1 MPQLR
6 CPVTRPLATKAKRF
20 SKSPPARVIHRQR
33 RGVAFMLLTLI
44 AMASGCE
51 VQQPQADPSADAPE
65 LESTINVATLR
76 VDLSQ
81 WPTTARSQGSL
92 VADEQTVVSTK
103 VAGRVSQVNV
113 DIGDYAE
120 KNRPIVLLDTTQFDL
135 EANQAKARLE
145 QARAAVGLEP
155 NEPTSGLSPMNAP
168 PVRQEK
174 AIWEEAKNSLQR
186 AQNLLEQG
194 AISKGEFDI
203 AFASE
208 RAAEARHD
216 AALNSVQEK
225 IAMINTRE
233 TELALAK
240 HHIAEATILAPLS
253 GYIQSRLVAPGTYL
267 AVGQPVA
274 TMVATDPLRYRGTLP
289 ERYAQRLKPGLSITL
304 NLASLPNP
312 ITASITRVSPTLE
325 DQSRVI
331 SFEAD
336 IANPDQAIRAGLF
349 AEAEVVIAPEATAIA
364 VPASA
369 VDSFAGVQKVWK
381 VVEDHAVE
389 QEVLIGMKRNDRFE
403 ITSGLELGDEIIIDA
418 SKGKR
423 AKVIRTE
430 TPNKNQLTPS
440 NESNN

>member
-1 MPQLR
+1 MR
-6 CPVTRPLATKAKRF
+6 SHCV
-20 SKSPPARVIHRQR
+20 V
-33 RGVAFMLLTLI
+33 VLLTLI
-44 AMASGCE
+44 TFASGCE
-51 VQQPQADPSADAPE
+51 NQQPQNDRSADSPE
-65 LESTINVATLR
+65 AEPTIQVATLS
-76 VDLSQ
+76 VDLSP

-92 VADEQTVVSTK
+92 VADEETVVSTK
-103 VAGRVSQVNV
+103 VAGRVSKVNV
-113 DIGDYAE
+113 DLGDYAE
-120 KNRPIVLLDTTQFDL
+120 KNEAIVLLDTTQFDL

-155 NEPTSGLSPMNAP
+155 NEPTTGLSPMNAP

-174 AIWEEAKNSLQR
+174 ALWEEAKNSLQR
-186 AQNLLEQG
+186 AQNLLSQG

-240 HHIAEATILAPLS
+240 HNISEATILAPLN
-253 GYIQSRLVAPGTYL
+253 GYIQTRLVAPGTYL

-274 TMVATDPLRYRGTLP
+274 TMVSTDPLRFRGTLP
-289 ERYAQRLKPGLSITL
+289 ERYAQQLKKGLQITL
-304 NLASLPNP
+304 EIASMADP
-312 ITASITRVSPTLE
+312 ISARITRVSPTLE

-331 SFEAD
+331 GFEAD
-336 IANPDQAIRAGLF
+336 VANPDQAIRAGLF
-349 AEAEVVIAPEATAIA
+349 AEAEVVIAPEATAIS

-381 VVEDHAVE
+381 VVEGMAIE
-389 QEVLIGMKRNDRFE
+389 QEVLLGTKRNDRYE
-403 ITSGLELGDEIIIDA
+403 ITSGLQPGDEILADA
-418 SKGKR
+418 SQGKR
-423 AKVIRTE
+423 ARVISTE
-430 TPNKNQLTPS
+430 KLNPNQLTPS
-440 NESNN
+440 NELNN

>member
-1 MPQLR
+1 MR
-6 CPVTRPLATKAKRF
+6 SHCV
-20 SKSPPARVIHRQR
+20 V
-33 RGVAFMLLTLI
+33 VLLTLI
-44 AMASGCE
+44 TFASGCE
-51 VQQPQADPSADAPE
+51 NQQPQNDRSADSPE
-65 LESTINVATLR
+65 AEPTIQVATLS
-76 VDLSQ
+76 VDLSP

-92 VADEQTVVSTK
+92 VADEETVVSTK
-103 VAGRVSQVNV
+103 VAGRVSKVNV
-113 DIGDYAE
+113 DLGDYAE
-120 KNRPIVLLDTTQFDL
+120 KNEAIVLLDTTQFDL

-155 NEPTSGLSPMNAP
+155 NEPTTGLSPMNAP

-174 AIWEEAKNSLQR
+174 ALWEEAKNSLQR
-186 AQNLLEQG
+186 AQNLLSQG

-240 HHIAEATILAPLS
+240 HSISEATILAPLN
-253 GYIQSRLVAPGTYL
+253 GYIQTRLVAPGTYL

-274 TMVATDPLRYRGTLP
+274 TMVSTDPLRFRGTLP
-289 ERYAQRLKPGLSITL
+289 ERYAQQLKKGLQITL
-304 NLASLPNP
+304 EIASMADP
-312 ITASITRVSPTLE
+312 ISARITRVSPTLE

-331 SFEAD
+331 GFEAD
-336 IANPDQAIRAGLF
+336 VANPDQAIRAGLF
-349 AEAEVVIAPEATAIA
+349 AEAEVVIAPEATAIS

-381 VVEDHAVE
+381 VVEGMAIE
-389 QEVLIGMKRNDRFE
+389 QEVLLGTKRNDRYE
-403 ITSGLELGDEIIIDA
+403 ITSGLQPGDEILADA
-418 SKGKR
+418 SQGKR
-423 AKVIRTE
+423 ARVISTE
-430 TPNKNQLTPS
+430 KLNPNQLTPS
-440 NESNN
+440 NELNN

>member
-1 MPQLR
+1 MR
-6 CPVTRPLATKAKRF
+6 SHYV
-20 SKSPPARVIHRQR
+20 V
-33 RGVAFMLLTLI
+33 VLLTLI
-44 AMASGCE
+44 TFASGCE
-51 VQQPQADPSADAPE
+51 NQQPQNDRSADSPE
-65 LESTINVATLR
+65 AEPTIQVATLS
-76 VDLSQ
+76 VDLSP

-92 VADEQTVVSTK
+92 VADEETVVSTK
-103 VAGRVSQVNV
+103 VAGRVSKVNV
-113 DIGDYAE
+113 DLGDYAE
-120 KNRPIVLLDTTQFDL
+120 KNEAIVLLDTTQFDL

-155 NEPTSGLSPMNAP
+155 NEPTTGLSPMNAP

-174 AIWEEAKNSLQR
+174 ALWEEAKNSLQR
-186 AQNLLEQG
+186 AQNLLSQG

-240 HHIAEATILAPLS
+240 HNISEATILAPLN
-253 GYIQSRLVAPGTYL
+253 GYIQTRLVAPGTYL

-274 TMVATDPLRYRGTLP
+274 TMVSTDPLRFRGTLP
-289 ERYAQRLKPGLSITL
+289 ERYAQQLKKGLQITL
-304 NLASLPNP
+304 EIASMADP
-312 ITASITRVSPTLE
+312 ISARITRVSPTLE

-331 SFEAD
+331 GFEAD
-336 IANPDQAIRAGLF
+336 VANPDQAIRAGLF
-349 AEAEVVIAPEATAIA
+349 AEAEVVIAPEATAIS

-381 VVEDHAVE
+381 VVEGMAIE
-389 QEVLIGMKRNDRFE
+389 QEVLLGTKRNDRYE
-403 ITSGLELGDEIIIDA
+403 ITSGLQPGDEILADA
-418 SKGKR
+418 SQGKR
-423 AKVIRTE
+423 ARVISTE
-430 TPNKNQLTPS
+430 KLNPNQLTPS
-440 NESNN
+440 NELNN

>member
-1 MPQLR
+1 
-6 CPVTRPLATKAKRF
+6 
-20 SKSPPARVIHRQR
+20 
-33 RGVAFMLLTLI
+33 
-44 AMASGCE
+44 
-51 VQQPQADPSADAPE
+51 
-65 LESTINVATLR
+65 
-76 VDLSQ
+76 
-81 WPTTARSQGSL
+81 
-92 VADEQTVVSTK
+92 
-103 VAGRVSQVNV
+103 
-113 DIGDYAE
+113 
-120 KNRPIVLLDTTQFDL
+120 
-135 EANQAKARLE
+135 
-145 QARAAVGLEP
+145 
-155 NEPTSGLSPMNAP
+155 MNAP

-240 HHIAEATILAPLS
+240 HNIAEATILAPLS

-304 NLASLPNP
+304 NLASLLNP

-349 AEAEVVIAPEATAIA
+349 AEAEVVIAPEATTIA

-381 VVEDHAVE
+381 VVEDHAIE
-389 QEVLIGMKRNDRFE
+389 QEVLIGMKRNDHFE

>member
-1 MPQLR
+1 MR
-6 CPVTRPLATKAKRF
+6 SHYV
-20 SKSPPARVIHRQR
+20 V
-33 RGVAFMLLTLI
+33 VLLTLI
-44 AMASGCE
+44 TFASGCE
-51 VQQPQADPSADAPE
+51 NQQPKNDRSADSPE
-65 LESTINVATLR
+65 AEPTIQVATLS
-76 VDLSQ
+76 VDLSP

-92 VADEQTVVSTK
+92 VADEETVVSTK
-103 VAGRVSQVNV
+103 VAGRVSKVNV
-113 DIGDYAE
+113 DLGDYAE
-120 KNRPIVLLDTTQFDL
+120 KNEAIVLLDTTQFDL

-155 NEPTSGLSPMNAP
+155 NEPTTGLSPMNAP

-174 AIWEEAKNSLQR
+174 ALWEEAKNSLQR
-186 AQNLLEQG
+186 AQNLLSQG

-240 HHIAEATILAPLS
+240 HNISEATILAPLN
-253 GYIQSRLVAPGTYL
+253 GYIQTRLVAPGTYL

-274 TMVATDPLRYRGTLP
+274 TMVSTDPLRFRGTLP
-289 ERYAQRLKPGLSITL
+289 ERYAQQLKKGLQITL
-304 NLASLPNP
+304 EIASMADP
-312 ITASITRVSPTLE
+312 ISARITRVSPTLE

-331 SFEAD
+331 GFEAD
-336 IANPDQAIRAGLF
+336 VANPDQAIRAGLF
-349 AEAEVVIAPEATAIA
+349 AEAEVVIAPEATAIS

-381 VVEDHAVE
+381 VVEGMAIE
-389 QEVLIGMKRNDRFE
+389 QEVLLGTKRNDRYE
-403 ITSGLELGDEIIIDA
+403 ITSGLQPGDEILADA
-418 SKGKR
+418 SQGKR
-423 AKVIRTE
+423 ARVISTE
-430 TPNKNQLTPS
+430 KLNPNQLTPS
-440 NESNN
+440 NELNN